1 MCGELGY
8 REWELWDTTWIG
20 IILALQGLRDK
31 DYAHESMVRRL
42 AAAVVSSGNNKRLA
56 NGFATFWPDPRKN
69 QKKRRNVDPN
79 SPQAMQ
85 LRRFKQMEAEKKFKD
100 AGRT

>member
-1 MCGELGY
+1 MTGELGY
-8 REWELWDTTWIG
+8 REWELWETTWKG

-31 DYAHESMVRRL
+31 DYAHESMIRRL
-42 AAAVVSSGNNKRLA
+42 ASAVVSSGNNKRLA

-69 QKKRRNVDPN
+69 EKGKKRILDPN

-85 LRRFKQMEAEKKFKD
+85 LRRFKQMEAEKN
-100 AGRT
+100 GRRT